1 MTIGPPASPVSVASS
16 SQPEYLS
23 GKVTV
28 RVSGNDNP
36 IIRVGLASSGVTLV
50 EFPAMDRFFALHPGN
65 SDLVTIDESPTKQN
79 DHFFVFRAGSNFLP
93 PPSRPST
100 APSTSIIAQM
110 RSGLVITLLVY
121 PVRQVE
127 DMAHTVVILYD
138 RTDVVASRRAAG
150 LAVNLE
156 ENQTQKEHRSIR
168 VAVESG
174 TSVTSPASE
183 QQEQKNGDWDRTVE
197 SKAAT
202 STDSTNQTPQS
213 PDSLADPNSSVGGQP
228 VNPSLESDARLALK
242 TALTSSRFKN
252 WSPPVRGLS
261 LATSTPRELKDG
273 TAVVV
278 VVAVRNLLAEPVR
291 LVPGQPDLSV
301 ETRDEKG
308 KPLLVERLK
317 KLHVECSGI
326 GNSVPA
332 ASTLYYA
339 IVYKRPILGVNQRLR
354 VAAGHINAADSP
366 AVAELTAAAR

>member
-1 MTIGPPASPVSVASS
+1 
-16 SQPEYLS
+16 
-23 GKVTV
+23 
-28 RVSGNDNP
+28 
-36 IIRVGLASSGVTLV
+36 
-50 EFPAMDRFFALHPGN
+50 MDRFFALHPGN

-79 DHFFVFRAGSNFLP
+79 DHFFVFRAGSNFLPP

-156 ENQTQKEHRSIR
+156 ENQTQKEQRSIR
-168 VAVESG
+168 VAIQSE
-174 TSVTSPASE
+174 TSASAAST
-183 QQEQKNGDWDRTVE
+183 QQEKSGERDGAGG
-197 SKAAT
+197 SKSAPNN
-202 STDSTNQTPQS
+202 DSTSQPAES
-213 PDSLADPNSSVGGQP
+213 ADSLADPNSSDNLAPRSTDSTVGGQTI
-228 VNPSLESDARLALK
+228 NPNLESDARRALK
-242 TALTSSRFKN
+242 AALTSSTFKN
-252 WSPPVRGLS
+252 WTPPVRGLS

-273 TAVVV
+273 SAVVV

-301 ETRDEKG
+301 ETRDKKG
-308 KPLLVERLK
+308 KPLLVERIK

-332 ASTLYYA
+332 VSTLYYA
-339 IVYKRPILGVNQRLR
+339 IVYRQPILGVNQWLR

-366 AVAELTAAAR
+366 AVADLTATAR

>member
-1 MTIGPPASPVSVASS
+1 MRLTKTIVLTLVTVLAFCAIASAHQNTHTRRRSHTRSPGGGPPPTQLPPPITIGPPAAPVSVASP

-138 RTDVVASRRAAG
+138 RTDVVASRRADVSQ
-150 LAVNLE
+150 L
-156 ENQTQKEHRSIR
+156 
-168 VAVESG
+168 
-174 TSVTSPASE
+174 
-183 QQEQKNGDWDRTVE
+183 D
-197 SKAAT
+197 
-202 STDSTNQTPQS
+202 
-213 PDSLADPNSSVGGQP
+213 
-228 VNPSLESDARLALK
+228 
-242 TALTSSRFKN
+242 
-252 WSPPVRGLS
+252 
-261 LATSTPRELKDG
+261 
-273 TAVVV
+273 
-278 VVAVRNLLAEPVR
+278 
-291 LVPGQPDLSV
+291 
-301 ETRDEKG
+301 
-308 KPLLVERLK
+308 
-317 KLHVECSGI
+317 
-326 GNSVPA
+326 GNSAHAGCILFIERTP
-332 ASTLYYA
+332 TL
-339 IVYKRPILGVNQRLR
+339 LCG
-354 VAAGHINAADSP
+354 
-366 AVAELTAAAR
+366 